1 MEEINQGV
9 TPAVPP
15 TAPVEETASQPVE
28 GQKQEVGTEATP
40 AQGNEQPSAPVNE
53 DVNWKNRAMEYER
66 KLRETVDSLP
76 KIIEETISK
85 ASPKQQEAA
94 PQYSIEQLEVFA
106 EQTDDVNSKLWAK
119 AEIKKLQKQEMAQII
134 QEQVGA
140 VEQKKMY
147 EVKKYEV
154 EREVASDPRFADAF
168 VVNHAGQKVWNN
180 ASPLTQ
186 IAANYIKDPAISSR
200 PDGLAIAMKLAYADY
215 SQMKT
220 GAVENK
226 VESLKK
232 ENTKLKQSTLVDG
245 GSNIQPPKANP
256 MAQAKD
262 ELARTGSK
270 SALRTLVQAHLKA
283 QGIIN

>member
-1 MEEINQGV
+1 MEETNQGV
-9 TPAVPP
+9 TPVVPP
-15 TAPVEETASQPVE
+15 TTPVEETTSQPVE
-28 GQKQEVGTEATP
+28 GQTQEVGTTTTP
-40 AQGNEQPSAPVNE
+40 AQGQEQSSASVSE

-85 ASPKQQEAA
+85 SAPKQEAA

-134 QEQVGA
+134 HEQVGA
-140 VEQKKMY
+140 VEQKKMH
-147 EVKKYEV
+147 EVRKYEV

-168 VVNHAGQKVWNN
+168 AVQNGQKVWNN

-186 IAANYIKDPAISSR
+186 IAANYIKDPAIASR

-215 SQMKT
+215 AQLKT
-220 GAVENK
+220 GVVENK

-245 GSNIQPPKANP
+245 GSNIQVPKSNP
-256 MAQAKD
+256 MTQAKE

-270 SALRTLVQAHLKA
+270 SALRTLVQAQLKA
-283 QGIIN
+283 QGII